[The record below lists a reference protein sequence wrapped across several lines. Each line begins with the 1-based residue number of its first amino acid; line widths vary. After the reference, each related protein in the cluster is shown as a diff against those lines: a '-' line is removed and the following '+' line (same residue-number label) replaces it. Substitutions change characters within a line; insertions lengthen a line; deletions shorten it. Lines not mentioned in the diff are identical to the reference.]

1 MTNIVEDIHK
11 ILGDI
16 SLGKGDI
23 SEELIEEFGE
33 EVKQTLRDWSKTRPQ
48 EGFQLRV
55 SNLGKPLRKLW
66 FEKRNKTYNEPIPP
80 SLSLKFLYG
89 HILESLVV
97 FLVKL
102 SGNKVTDQQ
111 KEVEINGIKGHLD
124 CKINGTVVDIKSASR
139 FAFNKFSKGLLTED
153 DPFGYIPQL
162 SAYEHAEKT
171 NDSYFLVIDK
181 ESGELCTYK
190 PDDFDKPDVPM
201 LVNNVKNWLD
211 GEILPDKC
219 FPTEPEGKKG
229 NERINKNCVYCEFKK
244 ECYKDSNDGKG
255 LRVFNYAKGPLFLA
269 TVKSEPKV
277 EEIYEW

>member
-1 MTNIVEDIHK
+1 MNNIVEDINK
-11 ILGDI
+11 TLESI
-16 SLGKGDI
+16 SLGKVDI

-33 EVKQTLRDWSKTRPQ
+33 EVKQALRDWSKPRPQ
-48 EGFQLRV
+48 TGFQLRV

-66 FEKRNKTYNEPIPP
+66 FEKRKPNQNEPISP

-171 NDSYFLVIDK
+171 NNSYFLVMAM
-181 ESGELCTYK
+181 S
-190 PDDFDKPDVPM
+190 
-201 LVNNVKNWLD
+201 
-211 GEILPDKC
+211 
-219 FPTEPEGKKG
+219 
-229 NERINKNCVYCEFKK
+229 
-244 ECYKDSNDGKG
+244 
-255 LRVFNYAKGPLFLA
+255 FLNFI
-269 TVKSEPKV
+269 E
-277 EEIYEW
+277 

>member
-1 MTNIVEDIHK
+1 MTNIIEDIHK

-23 SEELIEEFGE
+23 SEELIQEFGE
-33 EVKQTLRDWSKTRPQ
+33 EVKQTLRDWSKPRPQ
-48 EGFQLRV
+48 TGFQLRV
-55 SNLGKPLRKLW
+55 SNIGKPLRKLW
-66 FEKRNKTYNEPIPP
+66 FEKRKPNQNEPISP

-201 LVNNVKNWLD
+201 MVNSVKNWLD
-211 GEILPDKC
+211 
-219 FPTEPEGKKG
+219 
-229 NERINKNCVYCEFKK
+229 
-244 ECYKDSNDGKG
+244 S
-255 LRVFNYAKGPLFLA
+255 
-269 TVKSEPKV
+269 
-277 EEIYEW
+277 

>member
-1 MTNIVEDIHK
+1 MNNIIEDINK
-11 ILGDI
+11 ALESI
-16 SLGKGDI
+16 SLGKVDI

-33 EVKQTLRDWSKTRPQ
+33 EVKQALRDWSKSKPQ
-48 EGFQLRV
+48 TGFQLRV
-55 SNLGKPLRKLW
+55 SNIGKPLRKLW
-66 FEKRNKTYNEPIPP
+66 FEKRKPNQNEPISP

-111 KEVEINGIKGHLD
+111 KEVQINGIKGHLD
-124 CKINGTVVDIKSASR
+124 CKINGTVVDIKSASK

-153 DPFGYIPQL
+153 DPFGYISQL

-201 LVNNVKNWLD
+201 MVDSVKNWLD

-219 FPTEPEGKKG
+219 FPTKPEGKKG
-229 NERINKNCVYCEFKK
+229 NEKINKNCGYCEFKR

>member
-1 MTNIVEDIHK
+1 MTNIVEDINK
-11 ILGDI
+11 TLENI
-16 SLGKGDI
+16 SLGKVDI

-33 EVKQTLRDWSKTRPQ
+33 EVKQALRDWSKPRPQ
-48 EGFQLRV
+48 TGFQLRV

-66 FEKRNKTYNEPIPP
+66 FEKRKPNQNEPITP
-80 SLSLKFLYG
+80 SLSLKLLYG

-111 KEVEINGIKGHLD
+111 KEVEIDGIKGHLD

-171 NDSYFLVIDK
+171 NNSYFLVIDK
-181 ESGELCTYK
+181 ESGELCTYE
-190 PDDFDKPDVPM
+190 PDGFDKPDIPIM
-201 LVNNVKNWLD
+201 VKSVKTWLD
-211 GEILPDKC
+211 GDLTPNKC

-229 NERINKNCVYCEFKK
+229 NEKLNKNCVYCEFKRD
-244 ECYKDSNDGKG
+244 CYKDSNDGKG
-255 LRVFNYAKGPLFLA
+255 LRVFSYAKGPLYLT

-277 EEIYEW
+277 EELYEW

>member
-1 MTNIVEDIHK
+1 MATIDEINLLDYQAPTPEQ
-11 ILGDI
+11 ILKAG
-16 SLGKGDI
+16 
-23 SEELIEEFGE
+23 
-33 EVKQTLRDWSKTRPQ
+33 R
-48 EGFQLRV
+48 
-55 SNLGKPLRKLW
+55 KPVA
-66 FEKRNKTYNEPIPP
+66 EPIPP

-201 LVNNVKNWLD
+201 MVNSVKNWLD
-211 GEILPDKC
+211 SEILPDKC

-229 NERINKNCVYCEFKK
+229 NEKINKNCGYCEFKK

-277 EEIYEW
+277 EELYEW

>member
-1 MTNIVEDIHK
+1 MDNIIEDINK
-11 ILGDI
+11 TLESI
-16 SLGKGDI
+16 SLGKLDI

-33 EVKQTLRDWSKTRPQ
+33 EVKQALRDWSKPKPQ
-48 EGFQLRV
+48 TNFQLRV
-55 SNLGKPLRKLW
+55 SNIGKPLRKLW
-66 FEKRNKTYNEPIPP
+66 FEKRKPNQNEPISP

-111 KEVEINGIKGHLD
+111 KEIEINGIKGHLD

-201 LVNNVKNWLD
+201 MVNSVKNWLD

-229 NERINKNCVYCEFKK
+229 NQKINKNCGYCEFKR

-277 EEIYEW
+277 EELYEW